1 LKTIKVVGVPE
12 HFNLPWHLCIEN
24 NEFIQQ
30 NIDLQWID
38 VPQGTG
44 KMCEMLRSGDADLAV
59 ILTEGII
66 KDILAGNPSK
76 LMQFY
81 VESPLIWGI
90 HVDCNS
96 EYQKIEDLEFKKA
109 AISRVGSGSQ
119 LMAYVN
125 AQNQDWKT
133 ENLNFTIVNTI
144 DGAVDAL
151 RNKTADYFMWER
163 FMTAPLVE
171 KRIFRK
177 IADCPSPW
185 PCFVIAVSNNLIQT
199 EPKIITKILDIINLK
214 TFNFINIKNIEIE
227 ISKRYNLKVENVI
240 EWLNLTRWS
249 QEKISEE
256 KLNKIQN
263 QLLELAII
271 NKKVTFEEIV
281 YQNL

>member
-90 HVDCNS
+90 HVDYNS